1 MVYKYLNKIMN
12 KKALISKNVA
22 QKGIKEK
29 VVIQQQML
37 NEQLNEFKMK
47 KKEEYY
53 YGWGELDISYDLS
66 NDSCRLEIKK
76 FNPIQFKFHRHHC
89 TKNDVFH

>member
-1 MVYKYLNKIMN
+1 
-12 KKALISKNVA
+12 
-22 QKGIKEK
+22 
-29 VVIQQQML
+29 ML

-66 NDSCRLEIKK
+66 NDSVDLK
-76 FNPIQFKFHRHHC
+76 
-89 TKNDVFH
+89 